1 MSQTIAQKILA
12 RACGRPRVEV
22 GDIVF
27 PEPDLVVVHDGYACK
42 LDEHLAELGARDLV
56 RPERVLVAVDHQIPA
71 ATPQV
76 AERLRALRGAV
87 ERFGIGRFYDVGR
100 GGNAN
105 VIPVELGVAR
115 PGMLAMGY
123 DIHVTNYG
131 AVGCL
136 AIPVGF
142 DVTGVLAVGTTW
154 IQVPATVAVE
164 LRGRLAPG
172 VTVRDVAQR
181 LLRTLPPA
189 IADYR
194 VIEYRGPFVHTLD
207 IDGRMTLCNT
217 PMEVGAK
224 SVVFNPDDTID
235 AYLAARGHAP
245 ADRAVASDPGAEYE
259 RVVSVDVGDLAPQ
272 VAVPPRPDL
281 VQDVGDVA
289 GTRITRALVGSCAG
303 GMLDDL
309 RQAASVLRG
318 RRVSDGVTMLIVPAT
333 QAVYGAAAREGL
345 LQVFADAGATV
356 FPPGCGPCAG
366 GVGGPLG
373 SGDVCIASIT
383 RNDPGRMG
391 AADAAIYLASAATV
405 AASAVAGE
413 IADPRSFRGRSSER
427 NDDEVRRESAR

>member
-1 MSQTIAQKILA
+1 MSQTITQKILA
-12 RACGRPRVEV
+12 RACGRPRVET
-22 GDIVF
+22 GEIVF
-27 PEPDLVVVHDGYACK
+27 PEPDLVVIHDGYAGK
-42 LDEHLAELGARDLV
+42 LDEHLAELGARELV
-56 RPERVLVAVDHQIPA
+56 RPERVFVAVDHQIPA
-71 ATPQV
+71 ATPQI
-76 AERLRALRGAV
+76 AERLRALRGHV
-87 ERFGIGRFYDVGR
+87 TRFGIGRFYDIGR

-105 VIPVELGVAR
+105 VLPVELGVAR

-181 LLRTLPPA
+181 LLRTLDPS

-194 VIEYRGPFVHTLD
+194 VIEFRGPFLETLG

-224 SVVFNPDDTID
+224 SVIFNPDAVIG
-235 AYLAARGHAP
+235 AYLTARGHAP
-245 ADRAVASDPGAEYE
+245 ADRAIASDPDAVYE
-259 RVVSVDVGDLAPQ
+259 RVIVVDVGELAPQ

-281 VQDVGDVA
+281 VHDVGEVA
-289 GTRITRALVGSCAG
+289 GTPITRALVGSCAG

-309 RQAASVLRG
+309 RDAASVLRG
-318 RRVSDGVTMLIVPAT
+318 RRVRDGVTLTIVPAT
-333 QAVYGAAAREGL
+333 QEVYGAAAREGL
-345 LQVFADAGATV
+345 LEVFANAGATV

-373 SGDVCIASIT
+373 SGEVCIASIT

-391 AADAAIYLASAATV
+391 AGDARIYLGSAATV
-405 AASAVAGE
+405 AASAIAGE
-413 IADPRSFRGRSSER
+413 IADPRRYASVAT
-427 NDDEVRRESAR
+427 NV

>member
-12 RACGRPRVEV
+12 RACHLPRVEV

-27 PEPDLVVVHDGYACK
+27 PEPDLVVIHDGYASK

-71 ATPQV
+71 ATAQV
-76 AERLRALRGAV
+76 AERLSALRGLVA
-87 ERFGIGRFYDVGR
+87 RFGIGQFYDVGR

-105 VIPVELGVAR
+105 VIPVELGIAR

-154 IQVPATVAVE
+154 IQVPSTVAVE
-164 LRGRLAPG
+164 LRGHLAPG

-181 LLRTLPPA
+181 LLRTLEPA

-194 VIEYRGPFVHTLD
+194 VIEYRGSFLATLG

-224 SVVFNPDDTID
+224 SVVFNPDDVID
-235 AYLAARGHAP
+235 AYLGARGHPP
-245 ADRAVASDPGAEYE
+245 ADRAGGSDPEAEYE
-259 RVVSVDVGDLAPQ
+259 RTLALDVGELAPQ

-318 RRVSDGVTMLIVPAT
+318 RRISDGVTMTIVPAT
-333 QAVYGAAAREGL
+333 QHVYGAAAREGL

-391 AADAAIYLASAATV
+391 AADAPIYLASAATV
-405 AASAVAGE
+405 AASALAGE
-413 IADPRSFRGRSSER
+413 IADPRGFAAPAVNASTK
-427 NDDEVRRESAR
+427 

>member
-1 MSQTIAQKILA
+1 MSQTITQKILA
-12 RACGRPRVEV
+12 RACRRERVEV
-22 GDIVF
+22 GDVVF
-27 PEPDLVVVHDGYACK
+27 PEPDLVVIHDGYACQ
-42 LDEHLAELGARDLV
+42 LDERLAELGARELV
-56 RPERVLVAVDHQIPA
+56 HPERVLVAVDHQVPA
-71 ATPQV
+71 VTPQV
-76 AERLRALRGAV
+76 AERLRALRGHV
-87 ERFGIGRFYDVGR
+87 ERFGIGHFYDVGR

-105 VIPVELGVAR
+105 VIPVELAVAR

-136 AIPVGF
+136 ALPVGF
-142 DVTGVLAVGTTW
+142 DITGVLAVGPTW
-154 IQVPATVAVE
+154 IQVPPTVAVE
-164 LRGRLAPG
+164 LRGELALG

-181 LLRTLPPA
+181 LLRALDPA
-189 IADYR
+189 LADYR
-194 VIEYRGPFVHTLD
+194 VIEYRGPFAEGLG

-224 SVVFNPDDTID
+224 SVIWNPDDVID
-235 AYLAARGHAP
+235 AYLAFRGHAP
-245 ADRAVASDPGAEYE
+245 ANRVVASDPDAAYE
-259 RVVSVDVGDLAPQ
+259 RIIVMDVGQLAPQ

-281 VQDVGDVA
+281 VQDVGEVA

-318 RRVSDGVTMLIVPAT
+318 RRISTGVTMAIVPVS
-333 QAVYGAAAREGL
+333 QQVYGAAAGEGL

-391 AADAAIYLASAATV
+391 AADASIYLASAATV

-413 IADPRSFRGRSSER
+413 IADPRNFTATANQSTTR
-427 NDDEVRRESAR
+427 